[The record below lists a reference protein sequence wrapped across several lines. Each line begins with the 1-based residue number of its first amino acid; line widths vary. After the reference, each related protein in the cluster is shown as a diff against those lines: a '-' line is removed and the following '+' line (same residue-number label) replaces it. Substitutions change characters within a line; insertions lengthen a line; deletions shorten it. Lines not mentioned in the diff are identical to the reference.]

1 MEQQMPVKILIPGSL
16 KPWFGGETEYSC
28 QGERILDCI
37 DRLDER
43 FAGVKARLIDQKGNI
58 SKVLIFLNGDNLRN
72 FDGLETKVK
81 DGDEITIIPIAAGG

>member
-1 MEQQMPVKILIPGSL
+1 MSVKIMIPGSL
-16 KPWFGGETEYSC
+16 RDWFGGETEYSC

-43 FAGVKARLIDQKGNI
+43 FPGTKERLIDRKGNI
-58 SKVLIFLNGDNLRN
+58 SNVLIFLNGDNLRN

-81 DGDEITIIPIAAGG
+81 DGDEISIIQLAAGG